1 MLMKTTLKNIN
12 TNDTAFIIGNG
23 KSRAGFDL
31 NNLRKYGSIY
41 GCNALYRE
49 FDPDFLV
56 AIDPHIIE
64 EIQQSNFPKEKFIV
78 PKEEEQYENPE
89 YNPFTRWRSNAGMNA
104 IIEAIRMGKNNIYL
118 LGFDFILANDLA
130 IQNIYEGTSCY
141 GPETRSNMT
150 DNFNRAKYLNWFVNK
165 YAPNVHYTI
174 VLPRLEN
181 LKIQPINGNNVEGV
195 FIDNLLNH
203 LKNTVKQAA

>member
-1 MLMKTTLKNIN
+1 MKTLKIFN
-12 TNDTAFIIGNG
+12 TNNTAFVIGNG
-23 KSRAGFDL
+23 KSREGFDL
-31 NNLRKYGSIY
+31 NSLRPYGTIF

-49 FDPDFLV
+49 FEPDYLV
-56 AIDPHIIE
+56 AIDPPIID
-64 EIQQSNFPKEKFIV
+64 EIKQSSFPQDRFIV
-78 PKEEEQYENPE
+78 PKEEEQFENPE

-104 IIEAIRMGKNNIYL
+104 IIEAIRKNNTNIYL

-130 IQNIYEGTSCY
+130 VQNIYDGTDCY

-165 YAPNVHYTI
+165 FAPNVKYTMI
-174 VLPRLEN
+174 LPRLEN

-195 FIDNLLNH
+195 FIDNLMTH